1 MVSNLEKCVAYL
13 GPQTSFS
20 HEAALIAFPKLNLV
34 EKKNILEVFE
44 SIEKKECEIG
54 VVPIENSTGGSV
66 PFTLD
71 ELVKGKFFINKEFF
85 IEIKQCLL
93 GNENLKNMKKIYSH
107 PQGFAQCSNWLKKNA
122 KGIELIETEST
133 SKAAELACKEK
144 FAGAIASKLAA
155 KKFGLKIIE
164 NNINDDK
171 ENSTRF
177 IVISQNKNEEKI
189 GKKTSIIFGVKNK
202 PGSLFNAIESFKT
215 FGVNMTKIESR
226 PSKKKKWEYLFFVDF
241 DGNTTENRVKKAI
254 EELTKHC
261 AEIIILGS
269 Y

>member
-1 MVSNLEKCVAYL
+1 VVLTSTKIAYL

-20 HEAALIAFPKLNLV
+20 HEAALIAFPNSVLI
-34 EKKNILEVFE
+34 EKNSISQVFD
-44 SIEKKECEIG
+44 SIEKNECDKG

-71 ELVKGKFFINKEFF
+71 EFVKGKFFINKEFF
-85 IEIKQCLL
+85 VEIKQCLL
-93 GNENLKNMKKIYSH
+93 GNSSLKNIKKIYSH
-107 PQGFAQCSNWLKKNA
+107 PQGFSQCNEWLKKNA
-122 KGIELIETEST
+122 QGIELIETTST
-133 SKAAELACKEK
+133 SKAAELASQNNE
-144 FAGAIASKLAA
+144 FGAIASEFAA
-155 KKFGLKIIE
+155 KKFGLKVIE

-177 IVISQNKNEEKI
+177 VVVSSKKNEEKL
-189 GKKTSIIFGVKNK
+189 GTKTSIIFGVKNE

-226 PSKKKKWEYLFFVDF
+226 PLKKKKWEYLFFIDF
-241 DGNTTENRVKKAI
+241 DGNTAKSKVKKALA
-254 EELTKHC
+254 ELNKHC
-261 AEIIILGS
+261 VEVIVLGS